1 MTQWEFISC
10 TSERTYQNQKPN
22 IILVLNDRPKPL
34 LDPNA
39 VHFHFLNHGFFQKLS
54 KIKDP
59 LLKNLRFFMTG
70 TSLWSTWTFPFA
82 QILDSFNISI
92 VKQSFIIPYT
102 KIQYLYTLDDANET
116 FLDSSLTFPYSWD
129 IQQINELFLRILW
142 YQTYSLESP
151 NVEIF

>member
-1 MTQWEFISC
+1 MIYMNFSFC
-10 TSERTYQNQKPN
+10 PN
-22 IILVLNDRPKPL
+22 
-34 LDPNA
+34 
-39 VHFHFLNHGFFQKLS
+39 
-54 KIKDP
+54 
-59 LLKNLRFFMTG
+59 
-70 TSLWSTWTFPFA
+70 
-82 QILDSFNISI
+82 LDSFNISI

-116 FLDSSLTFPYSWD
+116 FLDSSLTFPYDPSWD